1 MSVDFE
7 PMSGA
12 PFDPG
17 SPEGEAF
24 QLSDRQ
30 KAVLSSIVQRYVG
43 NAEPVGSR
51 QVSRDIVDNLSPA
64 TIRNVM
70 SDMEE
75 MGLIGQPHTSAGRQP
90 TERGFRVWVDQ
101 IMPPAPLSE
110 EERHKVDAALSHA
123 RTEEQ
128 LLASAALALAEVTRL
143 LGLAI
148 SPVLDGTRLERLELV
163 PVAEQ
168 VLLVV
173 ASFGSGLIRSVAV
186 DAGRPVPVE
195 MLPDLIRRLHLSAL
209 GRTPFEIQRDLNQG
223 HAESHPVDDQDE
235 IFHLILKSVLEV
247 SQPNRSSD
255 AYLQGA
261 GNAIHQPEL
270 GERKSMATL
279 LQLLEDRTQLAQL
292 LQERIGHEGVYITI
306 GSENKME
313 HLRPL
318 SLVTRNYRIGDAKGA
333 VGVLGPT
340 RMPYAKL
347 VSAVDYIALR
357 LSQG

>member
-1 MSVDFE
+1 MSE
-7 PMSGA
+7 PSAQGA
-12 PFDPG
+12 
-17 SPEGEAF
+17 GEAP
-24 QLSDRQ
+24 LHLTERQ

-51 QVSRDIVDNLSPA
+51 QVSRDIVDSLSPA

-75 MGLIGQPHTSAGRQP
+75 MGLIDQPHTSAGRQP

-101 IMPPAPLSE
+101 IMPATPLSE
-110 EERHKVDAALSHA
+110 QERQVVDTTLGQA

-148 SPVLDGTRLERLELV
+148 APVLQGARLERLELV
-163 PVAEQ
+163 CVGDTT
-168 VLLVV
+168 LLVV
-173 ASFGSGLIRSVAV
+173 ASFGSGLIRSIAV
-186 DAGRPVPVE
+186 DTGRPVPSE
-195 MLPDLIRRLHLSAL
+195 TLSDLIRRLHLTAL
-209 GRTPFEIQRDLNQG
+209 GRTPNELQRNLRDMES
-223 HAESHPVDDQDE
+223 AEVRPDDPQEEVFRLILRALLDVSHPV
-235 IFHLILKSVLEV
+235 
-247 SQPNRSSD
+247 RSSD
-255 AYLQGA
+255 AFLQGTSHVLA
-261 GNAIHQPEL
+261 QPEM
-270 GERKSMATL
+270 GERRSMANL
-279 LQLLEDRTQLAQL
+279 MQLLEDRRQLVQL
-292 LQERIGHEGVYITI
+292 LQDRIGHDGVYITI
-306 GSENKME
+306 GSENRVE

-318 SLVTRNYRIGDAKGA
+318 SLVTRNYNIGDARGA

-347 VSAVDYIALR
+347 ASAVDYIALR

>member
-1 MSVDFE
+1 MTESFLTPGAAEE
-7 PMSGA
+7 PS
-12 PFDPG
+12 FR
-17 SPEGEAF
+17 
-24 QLSDRQ
+24 LSDRQ
-30 KAVLSSIVQRYVG
+30 KAVLASIVRRYVG

-51 QVSRDIVDNLSPA
+51 QVSKDIVDNLSPA

-90 TERGFRVWVDQ
+90 TELGFRVWVDQ
-101 IMPPAPLSE
+101 IMPPAPLSD
-110 EERHKVDAALSHA
+110 EERQKVDSTLSHA
-123 RTEEQ
+123 RNEEQ

-163 PVAEQ
+163 PVAESTI
-168 VLLVV
+168 LVV

-186 DAGRPVPVE
+186 DAGRSVPSDT
-195 MLPDLIRRLHLSAL
+195 LPDLVRRLHLSAL
-209 GRTPFEIQRDLNQG
+209 GRTPFEIQRDLRDLQG
-223 HAESHPVDDQDE
+223 TEARAADPSDDL
-235 IFHLILKSVLEV
+235 FVLILQSLLEV
-247 SQPNRSSD
+247 SQPHRSND

-261 GNAIHQPEL
+261 GNVLHQPEM
-270 GERKSMATL
+270 GERKSMASL
-279 LQLLEDRTQLAQL
+279 LQLLEDRTQLAQV

-306 GSENKME
+306 GSENRME

-347 VSAVDYIALR
+347 ASAVDYIALR
-357 LSQG
+357 LTQG

>member
-1 MSVDFE
+1 MTES
-7 PMSGA
+7 SI
-12 PFDPG
+12 PG
-17 SPEGEAF
+17 SGPAPGV
-24 QLSDRQ
+24 QLSERQ
-30 KAVLSSIVQRYVG
+30 KAVLASIVQRYVG

-51 QVSRDIVDNLSPA
+51 QVSKDIVDNLSPA

-75 MGLIGQPHTSAGRQP
+75 MGLIDQPHTSAGRQP
-90 TERGFRVWVDQ
+90 TERGFRIWVDQ

-110 EERHKVDAALSHA
+110 EERQRVDSTLIHA
-123 RTEEQ
+123 RSEEH

-163 PVAEQ
+163 PVGDNT
-168 VLLVV
+168 LLVV

-186 DAGRPVPVE
+186 DTGQPLRTE
-195 MLPDLIRRLHLSAL
+195 TLPDLVRRLHLTAL
-209 GRTPFEIQRDLNQG
+209 GRTPFEIQRNLKE
-223 HAESHPVDDQDE
+223 AEAAEVRAVDDQDDL
-235 IFHLILKSVLEV
+235 FQLVLRSLLEA
-247 SQPNRSSD
+247 SQPSRSGGD
-255 AYLQGA
+255 AFLQGA
-261 GNAIHQPEL
+261 GNVLSQPEM
-270 GERKSMATL
+270 GERRSMTSL
-279 LQLLEDRTQLAQL
+279 IQLLEDRSHLAQL

-306 GSENKME
+306 GSENRME

-333 VGVLGPT
+333 IGVLGPT

-347 VSAVDYIALR
+347 ASAVDYIALR